1 MLGKA
6 FKEWKRHFGFYI
18 SLITIQ
24 VILILLITMISS
36 WFSPMENML
45 LNTAG
50 SSSADYSDVIYQL
63 NKDSSWVPVVIGLI
77 TSLFT
82 LMLSTL
88 TQRSIFQKLNFPEM
102 RLGEAAYFNT
112 GLADWLRLPIKLFL
126 LTLFSGLIQAGAFM
140 LLLGPVVLVSGN
152 QMTPMKLG
160 FVTVFALIITLIV
173 STLFISINYLVAYDV
188 ERKYGLW
195 ATFTKSI
202 WIGRKYFGRLLGMI
216 LLTALLA
223 FVFGGLPFVLIAFYY
238 GNIVNPIL
246 IIGLTVLLVF
256 LLGYFVIYPWM
267 MIYKSLIMNEIF
279 AVEY

>member
-6 FKEWKRHFGFYI
+6 FKELKAHFGFYI

-24 VILILLITMISS
+24 VILILLITMVSG

-45 LNTAG
+45 LNTTGG
-50 SSSADYSDVIYQL
+50 SSTDYSAIIYQL
-63 NKDSSWVPVVIGLI
+63 STNSSWVPVVIGLI

-82 LMLSTL
+82 LMLSML

-126 LTLFSGLIQAGAFM
+126 LTLLSGLIQAGAFM
-140 LLLGPVVLVSGN
+140 LFIGPVVLMSGN
-152 QMTPMKLG
+152 QMTHMKLG
-160 FVTVFALIITLIV
+160 FVIVFALIITLIV
-173 STLFISINYLVAYDV
+173 NTLFISINYLVAYDV

-202 WIGRKYFGRLLGMI
+202 RIGRKYFGRLLGMI
-216 LLTALLA
+216 LLTALLS
-223 FVFGGLPFVLIAFYY
+223 FIFGGLPFVLIAVYY
-238 GNIVNPIL
+238 RIIVNPIL

>member
-1 MLGKA
+1 
-6 FKEWKRHFGFYI
+6 
-18 SLITIQ
+18 
-24 VILILLITMISS
+24 
-36 WFSPMENML
+36 
-45 LNTAG
+45 
-50 SSSADYSDVIYQL
+50 
-63 NKDSSWVPVVIGLI
+63 
-77 TSLFT
+77 
-82 LMLSTL
+82 MLSML

-140 LLLGPVVLVSGN
+140 LLLGPVFLVSGN

-202 WIGRKYFGRLLGMI
+202 QIGRKYFGRLLGMI
-216 LLTALLA
+216 LLTALLS

-238 GNIVNPIL
+238 GNLVNPIL

-256 LLGYFVIYPWM
+256 LLGYFVIYPWI
-267 MIYKSLIMNEIF
+267 MIYISLVMNEIF

>member
-202 WIGRKYFGRLLGMI
+202 RIGRKYFGRLLGMI

>member
-6 FKEWKRHFGFYI
+6 FKEWKAHFGFYI

-24 VILILLITMISS
+24 VILILLITMVSS

-45 LNTAG
+45 LNTTDTANT
-50 SSSADYSDVIYQL
+50 DYSHIIYQL

-102 RLGEAAYFNT
+102 RLGDAAYFNT
-112 GLADWLRLPIKLFL
+112 GLTDWLRLPIKLFL
-126 LTLFSGLIQAGAFM
+126 LTLFSGLIQAGAFL
-140 LLLGPVVLVSGN
+140 LLLGPVFLVSGN

-202 WIGRKYFGRLLGMI
+202 QIGRKYFGRLLGMI
-216 LLTALLA
+216 LLTALLS
-223 FVFGGLPFVLIAFYY
+223 FVFGALPFILIAFYY
-238 GNIVNPIL
+238 GNLVNPIL

-256 LLGYFVIYPWM
+256 LLGYFVIYPWI
-267 MIYKSLIMNEIF
+267 MIYISLVMNEIF

>member
-18 SLITIQ
+18 SLLTIQ

-50 SSSADYSDVIYQL
+50 SSSADYSEVIYQL

-202 WIGRKYFGRLLGMI
+202 RIGRKYFGRLLGMI

-238 GNIVNPIL
+238 GNLVNPIL

-256 LLGYFVIYPWM
+256 LLGYFVIYPWI
-267 MIYKSLIMNEIF
+267 MIYISLVMNEIF

>member
-18 SLITIQ
+18 SLLTIQ
-24 VILILLITMISS
+24 VILILLITMVSS

-50 SSSADYSDVIYQL
+50 SSSADYSEVIYQL

-202 WIGRKYFGRLLGMI
+202 RIGRKYFGRLLGMI

-238 GNIVNPIL
+238 GNLVNPIL

-256 LLGYFVIYPWM
+256 LLGYFVIYPWI
-267 MIYKSLIMNEIF
+267 MIYISLVMNEIF

>member
-6 FKEWKRHFGFYI
+6 FKEWKAHFGFYI

-24 VILILLITMISS
+24 VILILLITMVSS

-45 LNTAG
+45 LNTTDTANT
-50 SSSADYSDVIYQL
+50 DYSHIIYQL

-102 RLGEAAYFNT
+102 RLGDAAYFNT
-112 GLADWLRLPIKLFL
+112 GLTDWLRLPIKLFL
-126 LTLFSGLIQAGAFM
+126 LTLFSGLIQAGAFL
-140 LLLGPVVLVSGN
+140 LLLGPVFLVSGN

-202 WIGRKYFGRLLGMI
+202 QIGRKYFGRLLGMI
-216 LLTALLA
+216 LLTALLS
-223 FVFGGLPFVLIAFYY
+223 FVFGGLPFILIAFYY
-238 GNIVNPIL
+238 GNLVNPIL

-256 LLGYFVIYPWM
+256 LLGYFVIYPWI
-267 MIYKSLIMNEIF
+267 MIYISLVMNEIF

>member
-140 LLLGPVVLVSGN
+140 LILGPVVLVSGN
-152 QMTPMKLG
+152 QITLMKLG

-202 WIGRKYFGRLLGMI
+202 RIGRKYFGRLLGMI

-223 FVFGGLPFVLIAFYY
+223 FVFGGLPFILIAFYY
-238 GNIVNPIL
+238 GNLVNPIL
-246 IIGLTVLLVF
+246 IIGLAVLIVF
-256 LLGYFVIYPWM
+256 LLGYFVIYPWI
-267 MIYKSLIMNEIF
+267 MIYISLVMNEIF
-279 AVEY
+279 AFEY

>member
-140 LLLGPVVLVSGN
+140 LILGPVVLVSGN
-152 QMTPMKLG
+152 QITLMKLG

-202 WIGRKYFGRLLGMI
+202 QIGRKYFGRLLGMI

-223 FVFGGLPFVLIAFYY
+223 FVFGGLPFILIAFYY
-238 GNIVNPIL
+238 GNLVNPIL
-246 IIGLTVLLVF
+246 IIGLAVLIVF
-256 LLGYFVIYPWM
+256 LLGYFVIYPWI
-267 MIYKSLIMNEIF
+267 MIYISLVMNEIF
-279 AVEY
+279 AFEY